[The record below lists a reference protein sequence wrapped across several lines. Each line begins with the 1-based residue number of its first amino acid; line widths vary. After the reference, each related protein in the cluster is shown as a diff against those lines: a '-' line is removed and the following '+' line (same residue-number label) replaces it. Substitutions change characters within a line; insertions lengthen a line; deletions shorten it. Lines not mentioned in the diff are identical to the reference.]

1 MAIHFHFQ
9 KPTSLL
15 NRRLLKSFISDIFD
29 KEEKKFGQ
37 IEFVFCDNAYL
48 LGINQTFLKH
58 DYFTDVVS
66 FNLSDTGSSKIEGEI
81 YISVDMVRENSVRFK
96 VSFARELTRVIFHGI
111 LHLCGYD
118 DVKQPDKLVMKK
130 KENFYLAAFLN
141 SAENI
146 TLQI

>member
-15 NRRLLKSFISDIFD
+15 NRRLLKSFISDIFE
-29 KEEKKFGQ
+29 KEEKEVGQ
-37 IEFVFCDNAYL
+37 IDFVFCDNAYL

-66 FNLSDTGSSKIEGEI
+66 FNLTDTGSSKIEGEI

-118 DVKQPDKLVMKK
+118 DLKQRDKLLMKR
-130 KENFYLAAFLN
+130 KENFYIAAFLD
-141 SAENI
+141 STENI
-146 TLQI
+146 TL